1 MHFDKYQSKGRV
13 KVCLRLQMYYIKNGD
28 ATVTN
33 PAFKGY
39 NKYDG
44 RTETEN
50 IHCTE
55 KDDTDEKALSR
66 KSSSL

>member
-1 MHFDKYQSKGRV
+1 
-13 KVCLRLQMYYIKNGD
+13 MYHIKNGD
-28 ATVTN
+28 ADVAN
-33 PAFKGY
+33 LRFKGY

-55 KDDTDEKALSR
+55 KDDTGAKAQSR
-66 KSSSL
+66 KSSF

>member
-1 MHFDKYQSKGRV
+1 MA
-13 KVCLRLQMYYIKNGD
+13 KVCLRLQMYHIKNGD
-28 ATVTN
+28 AAIAN
-33 PAFKGY
+33 LRFKEY

-55 KDDTDEKALSR
+55 KDDTGEKAQSR
-66 KSSSL
+66 KSSPL

>member
-1 MHFDKYQSKGRV
+1 MHFYKYQSKGRV
-13 KVCLRLQMYYIKNGD
+13 KVCLRLRIYHIKNGD
-28 ATVTN
+28 ADVAN
-33 PAFKGY
+33 LRFKGY

-55 KDDTDEKALSR
+55 KDDTVAKARNR